1 MALRWNDA
9 ERRLTLSVH
18 DAIEVGPPA
27 GGLRPRMVASRARL
41 AAGQK
46 AHVEWQAWRAE
57 EDEAFQAE
65 VAVQVSVMV
74 REWEVVIRGRIDGLT
89 QEDGFLVVEE
99 LKSSALDQDQLS
111 RTELHDWA
119 GYEAQVALYR
129 FLLHSMGLGE
139 AIGRLVLVSLV
150 DASRVVFLVDEPLSE
165 TESWLRQRLE
175 WAVQRREELNAWL
188 AKRRASDVP
197 FPHPTVRT
205 GQAAIVEAAQDG
217 VARGRHLLLSA
228 PTGTGKT
235 AAVLQGVLRE
245 AYRRDQRVFIAT
257 AKGTQQRIAEKTL
270 AALKAQGLPLR
281 AVSIRAR
288 EKACVNDI
296 VDCRPEG
303 CRYADGYFDRVQP
316 VVRELLDQGVSRPEE
331 LRKLGQERHV
341 CPFELALDLSD
352 HADVIVGDYNY
363 VFHPRSTLRRHFGP
377 EHDQKR
383 WVVVVDEA
391 HNLPE
396 RAKDHHSPELRA
408 EDAELALLTLTAEDP
423 AMFDAYIAVARDAL
437 RAIEETELLVEP
449 GARTSRDRQAAVVEL
464 VHRTWFDLRD
474 RVDELAFDYGQLRR
488 LRPVDDDDLYMDLSR
503 AIQDFAA
510 VLDQWRAHGQ
520 GEEIASIVKRVHGR
534 VVVKLVCLDPS
545 PWLRPRFEALGAAVL
560 MSATLS
566 PSRFYTDLCG
576 LDPERVEVSDHP
588 SPFPPENLEVL
599 LAHRIRTTYRDR
611 EAHAER
617 TAALIREVIQ
627 ATPGNV
633 AVFYSAFSMLR
644 SLAPACE
651 VERTEALMQEPR
663 MKEDQRLA
671 LVDQLRGLGPK
682 RVLHAVLGGI
692 FSEGI
697 DLPGGMLKTAIIV
710 GPSLPMV
717 GLERDLARDW
727 YDTRYGDG
735 FGYAFLVPG
744 MSRVVQAAGRL
755 VRGPDDR
762 GCVVLVGRRFGWTD
776 YATFFPD
783 TWDTS
788 RPQDVAAEV
797 ERFFA
802 V

>member
-1 MALRWNDA
+1 M
-9 ERRLTLSVH
+9 H
-18 DAIEVGPPA
+18 DAVEVGPSS
-27 GGLRPRMVASRARL
+27 GGLRPRFVAGRARL
-41 AAGQK
+41 VAGQK
-46 AHVEWQAWRAE
+46 AHTEWQAWRAE
-57 EDEAFQAE
+57 DDEDFQAE
-65 VAVQVSVMV
+65 VSVQVSLMV
-74 REWEVVIRGRIDGLT
+74 REWEVTIRGRIDGLT
-89 QEDGFLVVEE
+89 HEDGFLVVEE
-99 LKSSALDQDQLS
+99 LKSSSYDEAQLGQTEVQDWPAYS
-111 RTELHDWA
+111 
-119 GYEAQVALYR
+119 AQVAVYR
-129 FLLHSMGLGE
+129 FLINAMGLGE
-139 AIGRLVLVSLV
+139 PIGRLILVSLV
-150 DASRVVFLVDEPLSE
+150 DASRTTFLVDEPLEE
-165 TESWLRQRLE
+165 TEDWIRRRLE
-175 WAVQRREELNAWL
+175 WAILRREELNAWL

-197 FPHPTVRT
+197 FPHAEIRP
-205 GQAAIVEAAQDG
+205 GQAEIVEAAEDG

-245 AYRRDQRVFIAT
+245 AYKKDLRVFIAT

-270 AALKAQGLPLR
+270 AALRASGLPLR
-281 AVSIRAR
+281 AVSIRAK
-288 EKACVNDI
+288 EKACANDV
-296 VDCRPEG
+296 VDCRPES
-303 CRYADGYFDRVQP
+303 CRFADGYFDRVEP
-316 VVRELLDQGVSRPEE
+316 VVRELLDTGVSRPEDV
-331 LRKLGQERHV
+331 RRLGEERVV

-363 VFHPRSTLRRHFGP
+363 VFHPRSKLSRHFGP
-377 EHDQKR
+377 EADTKR

-408 EDAELALLTLTAEDP
+408 IDAEAAQVVLEAEDAHLFEAFAT
-423 AMFDAYIAVARDAL
+423 IARDTL

-449 GARTSRDRQAAVVEL
+449 GARTSRDRQSAVVEL

-474 RVDELAFDYGQLRR
+474 RVDEVALDYGQLRR
-488 LRPVDDDDLYMDLSR
+488 QKPVDDVDHYMELAR
-503 AIQDFAA
+503 AIQDFAS

-520 GEEIASIVKRVHGR
+520 GEEIASIVKRVRGR

-545 PWLRPRFEALGAAVL
+545 PWLGPRFASLGAAVL

-566 PSRFYTDLCG
+566 PSRFYVDLCG
-576 LDPERVEVSDHP
+576 LDPERLQVSDHP
-588 SPFPPENLEVL
+588 SPFPPENLEVVL
-599 LAHRIRTTYRDR
+599 GHRISTTYRDR
-611 EAHAER
+611 AAHQDR
-617 TAALIREVIQ
+617 TAALIRSVIE

-633 AVFYSAFSMLR
+633 AVFYSAFTMLR
-644 SLAPACE
+644 SLAPECA
-651 VERTEALMQEPR
+651 VEKTEALVQEPR
-663 MKEDQRLA
+663 MSEPARLA
-671 LVDQLRGLGPK
+671 LVDELRGLGPK

-697 DLPGGMLKTAIIV
+697 DLPGGMLKTAILV

-727 YDTRYGDG
+727 YETRYGDG

-776 YATFFPD
+776 YAAFFPD
-783 TWDTS
+783 TWDVV
-788 RPQDVAAEV
+788 RPSEPSETVAA
-797 ERFFA
+797 FFA
-802 V
+802 D